1 MGTVDTGTL
10 SQLLLKISLQISAG
24 CCWAHSR
31 MKVLLLAAVLVSQV
45 VGRPQ
50 QGEYQPG
57 NGWSN
62 TRPAQPTQ
70 WSAWSSVGGGA
81 PTSYNSYDSYNSYNP
96 YNSYDSYVPGG
107 NKQPYLRSN
116 SYGSYIP
123 GGNKQPYLRSGDS
136 VSGSVGGPIIQD
148 IGLNNQGS
156 LPNVET
162 TRGDMGEPQMGSNV
176 DGYQGWNTLPARPSF
191 DQEPSFPGGFPQ
203 PSSPCSGGARPSP
216 CGTGRCPSPWGG
228 ACASAC
234 SSPCSQPQPGPGPM
248 PQPLPY
254 PMPAPMPQ
262 PQPLPMPMPQPAPMP
277 MPVPMPQPMQP
288 GNCGSGGCGQMPQP
302 SRCQLGSGPQMGP
315 LLGPIATTGCGGSD
329 RDMPTYGAPSN
340 GWMPG
345 NSWMTKPWPQQPAPM
360 PMPMP
365 EPMPSGNCGPGG
377 CGQESEACNSCGK

>member
-1 MGTVDTGTL
+1 MGVETGTL

-24 CCWAHSR
+24 RCWSQSR
-31 MKVLLLAAVLVSQV
+31 MKVLLLAAALVSQV

-50 QGEYQPG
+50 QGEHQPG
-57 NGWSN
+57 NGWGN

-70 WSAWSSVGGGA
+70 WSAWSSGGGAA

-96 YNSYDSYVPGG
+96 YNPYNSYVP
-107 NKQPYLRSN
+107 
-116 SYGSYIP
+116 
-123 GGNKQPYLRSGDS
+123 
-136 VSGSVGGPIIQD
+136 
-148 IGLNNQGS
+148 
-156 LPNVET
+156 
-162 TRGDMGEPQMGSNV
+162 
-176 DGYQGWNTLPARPSF
+176 
-191 DQEPSFPGGFPQ
+191 
-203 PSSPCSGGARPSP
+203 GGARPSP

-228 ACASAC
+228 ACATAC
-234 SSPCSQPQPGPGPM
+234 PSPCSQPQPGPGPM
-248 PQPLPY
+248 PQPLPF
-254 PMPAPMPQ
+254 PMPAPM

-277 MPVPMPQPMQP
+277 MLVPMPQPMQP

-315 LLGPIATTGCGGSD
+315 LLGPIATTGCGASD

-377 CGQESEACNSCGK
+377 CGQEREDCNSCGK